1 LARSLSSEPWQ
12 WPIDR
17 LERRQR
23 IANQRSILLDVV
35 QPVTDAQ
42 GGRVSALVIDSVGDL
57 FAGSREAGLPSVEQ
71 GEEGGDGL
79 FFGHGTPP
87 FYET

>member
-1 LARSLSSEPWQ
+1 
-12 WPIDR
+12 
-17 LERRQR
+17 
-23 IANQRSILLDVV
+23 
-35 QPVTDAQ
+35 
-42 GGRVSALVIDSVGDL
+42 
-57 FAGSREAGLPSVEQ
+57 LPSVEQ

>member
-1 LARSLSSEPWQ
+1 LS
-12 WPIDR
+12 
-17 LERRQR
+17 
-23 IANQRSILLDVV
+23 
-35 QPVTDAQ
+35 
-42 GGRVSALVIDSVGDL
+42 
-57 FAGSREAGLPSVEQ
+57 SVEQ